1 VVAVSEILGMASS
14 AVSNSY
20 NPSPLTL
27 GAGAYLILFFPMVV
41 FGPLARDAHALETLN
56 RAADFFNLDI
66 IARPGESS
74 LPGSAIPCCCRSWS
88 CRSAL
93 PAD

>member
-1 VVAVSEILGMASS
+1 MVAVTDILGQASS

-41 FGPLARDAHALETLN
+41 LGRWLET
-56 RAADFFNLDI
+56 RM
-66 IARPGESS
+66 RWK
-74 LPGSAIPCCCRSWS
+74 R
-88 CRSAL
+88 
-93 PAD
+93 